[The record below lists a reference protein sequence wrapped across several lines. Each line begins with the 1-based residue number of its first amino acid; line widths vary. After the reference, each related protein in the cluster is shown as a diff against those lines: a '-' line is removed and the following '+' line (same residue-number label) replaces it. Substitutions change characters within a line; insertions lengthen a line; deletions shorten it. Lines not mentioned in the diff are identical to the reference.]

1 MKPALG
7 MIETIGLTS
16 AVTALDAA
24 SKAADV
30 ELIGYEKVIGV
41 GKAVGVTIHLAGDVA
56 AVQAAVDAGVH
67 AAQQIGIVAA
77 HHVIAKPDDELD
89 QLIEIFKNN
98 LKKKP
103 GAKVPEK
110 AKKNQDTKNSNTTKT
125 KGRATKS

>member
-7 MIETIGLTS
+7 LIEAIGLTS
-16 AVTALDAA
+16 AITALDAA

-41 GKAVGVTIHLAGDVA
+41 GKAVSVTIHLAGDVA
-56 AVQAAVDAGVH
+56 AVQAAVEAGVS

-103 GAKVPEK
+103 GAKVTE
-110 AKKNQDTKNSNTTKT
+110 KNQKNQEPKKGNTTKA
-125 KGRATKS
+125 KNKVNK

>member
-7 MIETIGLTS
+7 LIEAIGLTS
-16 AVTALDAA
+16 AITALDAA

-41 GKAVGVTIHLAGDVA
+41 GKAVSVTIHLAGDVA
-56 AVQAAVDAGVH
+56 AVQAAVEAGVS

-103 GAKVPEK
+103 GAKVTEK
-110 AKKNQDTKNSNTTKT
+110 TQKNQEPKKGNTTKA
-125 KGRATKS
+125 KNKVNK

>member
-7 MIETIGLTS
+7 LIETIGLTT
-16 AVTALDAA
+16 AITALDAA

-41 GKAVGVTIHLAGDVA
+41 EKAVSVTIHLAGDVS
-56 AVQAAVDAGVH
+56 AVQAAVAAGVS
-67 AAQQIGIVAA
+67 AAQQIGSVAA

-89 QLIEIFKNN
+89 QLIEIFRKN

-103 GAKVPEK
+103 GAKVTEK
-110 AKKNQDTKNSNTTKT
+110 TASNQDSKKKTTPKVKT
-125 KGRATKS
+125 K

>member
-7 MIETIGLTS
+7 LIETIGLTS

-41 GKAVGVTIHLAGDVA
+41 GQAVSVTIHLAGDVA
-56 AVQAAVDAGVH
+56 AVQAAVDAGVS
-67 AAQQIGIVAA
+67 AAQQIGVVAA

-89 QLIEIFKNN
+89 QLIEIFKKN

-103 GAKVPEK
+103 GAKVPDNT
-110 AKKNQDTKNSNTTKT
+110 KKNGESEKSNTTKT
-125 KGRATKS
+125 KSTAKK

>member
-7 MIETIGLTS
+7 LIETIGLTS
-16 AVTALDAA
+16 AITALDAA

-41 GKAVGVTIHLAGDVA
+41 GQAVSVTIHLAGDVA
-56 AVQAAVDAGVH
+56 AVQAAVDAGVS

-89 QLIEIFKNN
+89 QLIEIFKKN

-103 GAKVPEK
+103 GAKVSEDTK
-110 AKKNQDTKNSNTTKT
+110 EDTKKNATKKNNTTK
-125 KGRATKS
+125 AKSK